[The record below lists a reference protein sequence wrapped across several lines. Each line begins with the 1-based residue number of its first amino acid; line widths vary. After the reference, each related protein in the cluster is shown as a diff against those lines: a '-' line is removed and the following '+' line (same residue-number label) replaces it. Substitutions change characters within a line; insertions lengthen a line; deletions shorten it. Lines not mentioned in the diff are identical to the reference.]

1 MEYSEESQ
9 HLVSKGPCDDC
20 GSSDAKATYEDGH
33 TYCYSCEVRHWAGGA
48 APVTKEKANPL
59 LPDLNNTKVGPLT
72 ERNLNADTLR
82 HYGVRLKLEE
92 GVVTK
97 HYYPYNDKSGNLVAY
112 KIREVP
118 KAMHSKGNINKAML
132 FGQSLFSGGGKF
144 VTVTEGELDCLSA
157 FQMMGSK
164 FPVVSIKNGAQGA
177 YRDCKRCFEW
187 LNSFDNIVLAF
198 DNDKPGEEASHSVA
212 SLFPKKVHIVNL
224 KRKDVGEYLE
234 NNDGKTFID
243 LWWRSTEETY
253 QPEDIITGDRMWD
266 IVTKEDTFTSFDYP
280 WSQLNEKTYGMRTSE
295 MTIVTAGAG
304 VGKTSF
310 IKETAYHLLNNY
322 ESPVGLIMLEETMR
336 ETGKGLMSLALDKPI
351 HLPDTHV
358 TESELK
364 SGFDATW
371 GTERIVAMDTR
382 WASNNIEYISDK
394 IAYLVQGC
402 DCKSVFLDH
411 ISFMVSDNPSDE
423 RKMLDE
429 IAHKLKAQCVS
440 LDFNLVA
447 VIHTKRQAGKPLEE
461 GGKAS
466 LADIRGTAGVGQLAN
481 IALGLER
488 DGQSD
493 DPKMRNTT
501 HVRVL
506 KNRFSGKTGPSS
518 YLLYNEF
525 TGRLTETEIDDDN
538 IDGESK

>member
-1 MEYSEESQ
+1 MEYSKESQ
-9 HLVSKGPCDDC
+9 TLVSKGPCPDC
-20 GSSDAKATYEDGH
+20 GSSDACALYEDGH
-33 TYCYSCEVRHWAGGA
+33 TWCYSCDTRREGNIMSLSKVQY
-48 APVTKEKANPL
+48 TPL
-59 LPDLNNTKVGPLT
+59 LPNISDTKVGPIND
-72 ERNLNADTLR
+72 RNINTDTLR
-82 HYGVRLKLEE
+82 AYDVRLEIE
-92 GVVTK
+92 QGVITK
-97 HYYPYNDKSGNLVAY
+97 HYYPYTDKNANLIAY
-112 KIREVP
+112 KIREIP
-118 KAMHSKGNINKAML
+118 KCIYSKGNINKAIL
-132 FGQSLFSGGGKF
+132 FGQSKFNGGGKF
-144 VTVTEGELDCLSA
+144 VTVCEGEIDCLSVY
-157 FQMMGSK
+157 QMLGSK

-177 YRDCKRCFEW
+177 YRDVKRCFEW

-198 DNDKPGEEASHSVA
+198 DNDVSGIEASHSVA
-212 SLFPKKVHIVNL
+212 SLFPKKIHVMNL
-224 KRKDVGEYLE
+224 KRKDAGEYLE
-234 NNDGKTFID
+234 HNEGKEFVN
-243 LWWRSTEETY
+243 LWWRATEETY
-253 QPEDIITGDRMWD
+253 QPEDIITGERMWD
-266 IVTKEDTFTSFDYP
+266 AITKEDKFKSFDYP
-280 WSQLNEKTYGMRTSE
+280 WTALNEKTYGMRTGE
-295 MTIVTAGAG
+295 MTVVTAGAG

-322 ESPVGLIMLEETMR
+322 EDKVGLIMLEETKR
-336 ETGKGLMSLALDKPI
+336 ETGKGLVSLSLDKPI
-351 HLPDTHV
+351 HLPDVHV
-358 TESELK
+358 TPDEMK

-382 WASNNIEYISDK
+382 WASNNIEYINDK

-402 DCKSVFLDH
+402 DCRSIFLDH

-447 VIHTKRQAGKPLEE
+447 VIHTRRQTGKPLEE

-493 DPKMRNTT
+493 DSKIRNTT

-525 TGRLTETEIDDDN
+525 TGRLTETEKED
-538 IDGESK
+538 EHV